1 MMLEHAQMQMM
12 EMIAEYA
19 AKGERLQIEEDTP
32 LHILK
37 YLIQL
42 GYVEDS
48 GDYWQLT
55 EKGQQILWE
64 NKRQLHQEKADAAR
78 SWISVGIS
86 AAALVVSIAAL
97 VLN

>member
-1 MMLEHAQMQMM
+1 MM

-19 AKGERLQIEEDTP
+19 SKGERLQIEEDTP
-32 LHILK
+32 LNILK

-42 GYVEDS
+42 GYVED
-48 GDYWQLT
+48 GENYWRLT

-64 NKRQLHQEKADAAR
+64 NKKQLRQEKADTAR

-86 AAALVVSIAAL
+86 ASAL
-97 VLN
+97 VLSLLAFLLK